1 VKDVLELEEWSPSA
15 RRVEQRRFKEHA
27 LARNVG
33 FFVILARHFREL
45 FIVEFHFDQSESVV
59 SVNGIFVRMRVP
71 DDIDSEALASPQFG
85 SDL

>member
-1 VKDVLELEEWSPSA
+1 VNDILELEEGSPSA
-15 RRVEQRRFKEHA
+15 RSVEQWRFKEHA
-27 LARNVG
+27 LAIYVG
-33 FFVILARHFREL
+33 FFVILASHFRGL
-45 FIVEFHFDQSESVV
+45 FKVEFHFHQSEPVI